1 MHVRNNSM
9 RICFDQVSLLM
20 LTMDFKDSEWILV
33 DPTMFVTDYTSDDK
47 SSTCTLPFYMVNF
60 GVGDAAT
67 RICSMLVLLEC
78 AHPGRTCADHLR
90 PGNLESL
97 SFEH

>member
-33 DPTMFVTDYTSDDK
+33 DSTMFVTDYTSDDK

-67 RICSMLVLLEC
+67 RICSMIS
-78 AHPGRTCADHLR
+78 PTRMSSSG
-90 PGNLESL
+90 
-97 SFEH
+97 